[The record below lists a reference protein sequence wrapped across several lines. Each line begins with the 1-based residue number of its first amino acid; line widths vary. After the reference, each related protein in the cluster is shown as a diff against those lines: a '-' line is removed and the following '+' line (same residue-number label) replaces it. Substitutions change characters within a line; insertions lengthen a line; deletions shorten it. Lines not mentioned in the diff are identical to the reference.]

1 MEPPKNSQSAE
12 KEQEDLKSTKYLLGD
27 FGVQILL
34 AIGRGARTKDS
45 ILMLSGVPKPCI
57 SGRLPVLLSL
67 NLIVQIQEEYYLTER
82 GKKLVKL
89 LNE

>member
-1 MEPPKNSQSAE
+1 METPKNSQSAE

-67 NLIVQIQEEYYLTER
+67 NLITQIQEEYYLTER
-82 GKKLVKL
+82 GKKLIKL